1 MPLISLSY
9 GDLAL
14 AALLLLVNGGVS
26 LALSLGLARPL
37 AIAAVRMVVQLSLVA
52 LVLKQLFALQS
63 PWLTLGAAL
72 AMGLFAG
79 QEIMARQD
87 RRLSGGWT
95 YGLGTGSMVVA
106 ATLVML
112 LGLLAAVRPDP
123 WYDARYAIPM
133 LGMVLGNVMSGVSLA
148 LNALTTAVVR
158 DRAAIE
164 ARLALGATRWEALGT
179 VHRHALRMGMMPIV
193 NAMSATGLV
202 SIPGMM
208 TGQILGGVDPHE
220 AVKYQILIMFLLA
233 GASGVGVLLATTG
246 AVYRLTDP
254 RHRLRGERL
263 TVRGAADG
271 SR

>member
-1 MPLISLSY
+1 MPLISLSVW
-9 GDLAL
+9 DLAL
-14 AALLLLVNGGVS
+14 ASLLLLVNGGVS
-26 LALSLGLARPL
+26 LALSLGLSRSL
-37 AIAAVRMVVQLSLVA
+37 AVAAVRMVVQLSLVA

-72 AMGLFAG
+72 VMGLFAG

-87 RRLSGGWT
+87 RRLAGGWT
-95 YGLGTGSMVVA
+95 YGLGTGSMMVA

-112 LGLLAAVRPDP
+112 LGLLGAVRPDP

-133 LGMVLGNVMSGVSLA
+133 LGMVLGNAMSGVSLA
-148 LNALTTAVVR
+148 LSALTAAVVR

-164 ARLALGATRWEALGT
+164 ARLALGATRWEALRT

-202 SIPGMM
+202 SLPGMM

-233 GASGVGVLLATTG
+233 GATGIAVLIASLG
-246 AVYRLTDP
+246 AVHRLTDH
-254 RHRLRGERL
+254 RHRLRTDRL
-263 TVRGAADG
+263 TGKG
-271 SR
+271 